1 MYPELTEGL
10 DMRFGIILFF
20 VVMAMACSSTPI
32 GRQRSLVLNPA
43 LTMPIGTTLQVP
55 THWRPDGTADEVAMD
70 PSVSR
75 QGMPSYRVKFKEG
88 APYAGL
94 VQRIPAEALVGST
107 LVVDAWL
114 ARSTE
119 QASAGVWIRAF
130 DKDNNSIAYANSYEM
145 PLPPIRDL
153 HQHVFEFLVPPA
165 TTSLLVGA
173 SIYGESGTAWFN
185 SVDVYVSNKR

>member
-1 MYPELTEGL
+1 
-10 DMRFGIILFF
+10 MRFGIILLFFF
-20 VVMAMACSSTPI
+20 VAMVVACSSTPI
-32 GRQRSLVLNPA
+32 SRQPSLVLNPA
-43 LTMPIGTTLQVP
+43 LATPIGTTPQVP
-55 THWRPDGTADEVAMD
+55 THWRADGTADEVSMD

-94 VQRIPAEALVGST
+94 VQRIPAEALLGRT

-114 ARSTE
+114 ARDTE

-130 DKDNNSIAYANSYEM
+130 DKNNNSIAYANSYEK
-145 PLPPIRDL
+145 PLPPTTGL

-185 SVDVYVSNKR
+185 SVDVYVSNKRQ